1 MTKRRGLGV
10 LILIFILAI
19 AFPAFAEKG
28 KPPVPPEIG
37 GLKLAHYLKG
47 EEALREIERLHGK
60 KINVKEGYVAHYEGR
75 ESKAMLYISR
85 ASSGPQAKGQIK
97 RMAERIRKGG
107 TPFYHLKES
116 ALADG
121 IDLYSAIG
129 LGQVH
134 YFYRTGNKVVWLAAD
149 PPVARSALSSLLKAV
164 R

>member
-1 MTKRRGLGV
+1 MKRKEVGA
-10 LILIFILAI
+10 LIVILVLAI

-28 KPPVPPEIG
+28 KPPVPPALG
-37 GLKLAHYLKG
+37 GLKLDHYLKG

-60 KINVKEGYVAHYEGR
+60 KINVKEGYVAHYEGG

-85 ASSGPQAKGQIK
+85 ASSGSQEEGQVK
-97 RMAERIRKGG
+97 RMAEGIRKGG
-107 TPFYHLKES
+107 TPFYHLKGS
-116 ALADG
+116 RQDG
-121 IDLYSAIG
+121 INLYSAIG
-129 LGQVH
+129 LGQIH

>member
-1 MTKRRGLGV
+1 MKKKGSGV

-19 AFPAFAEKG
+19 AFPALAEGG
-28 KPPVPPEIG
+28 KPPVPPALG

-60 KINVKEGYVAHYEGR
+60 KINVKEGYVAHYEKG

-85 ASSGPQAKGQIK
+85 VSSGSQAEGQVK
-97 RMAERIRKGG
+97 RMAEGIRKGG

-116 ALADG
+116 RRDG
-121 IDLYSAIG
+121 INLYSAIG
-129 LGQVH
+129 LGQIH
-134 YFYRTGNKVVWLAAD
+134 YFYRTGPKVVWLAAD
-149 PPVARSALSSLLKAV
+149 PPVASSALSSVLKAV